1 MMRFR
6 GNMWNLVIAVVFSST
21 LTTLQFGQEVVSLAS
36 VKRIQVGSMGQSD
49 EAERFRLLL
58 ADELG
63 KVGFATTDD
72 AKTADAVLTGALSV
86 RTYAEKSR
94 ARVTVVLKT
103 PGGLRMWGK
112 DFQPRLNL
120 KFGTSDTVKLRA
132 QDVARTLRKDVEE
145 AARGATKP

>member
-1 MMRFR
+1 MRFR
-6 GNMWNLVIAVVFSST
+6 GNMRNLVIAVVFSST
-21 LTTLQFGQEVVSLAS
+21 FTTLQFGQEVASLAS

-58 ADELG
+58 ADELV

-86 RTYAEKSR
+86 RVYAEKSR

-112 DFQPRLNL
+112 DFQPHLG
-120 KFGTSDTVKLRA
+120 FGTSDTVKRRA
-132 QDVARTLRKDVEE
+132 QDVAKTLRKDAEK